1 MNVEVRQSFVKD
13 AFKLPVKIQH
23 EIAAIF
29 TAMEAADKLSALKAC
44 KKLTGY
50 KTAYRIRIG
59 NYRIGFFFENNT
71 IELVRVLARKDMY
84 RYFP

>member
-1 MNVEVRQSFVKD
+1 MNVEVRQSFEKD
-13 AFKLPVKIQH
+13 ALKLPVKIQR
-23 EIAAIF
+23 EIADIIVSI
-29 TAMEAADKLSALKAC
+29 EAARKLSEIKSC

-59 NYRIGFFFENNT
+59 NYRIGFFFENGT
-71 IELVRVLARKDMY
+71 VELVRVLSRKEMY